1 MEKRIIYTE
10 SGKNA
15 LDKYLDEKKII
26 LEKYISDEKYVFG
39 DESIEITASDI
50 KMFMDGDKINK
61 RKIEKRKFLVFLI
74 NTYIILGAILAIG
87 GLLYPF
93 ILDMFMHRPNQFM
106 FTIMGVAF
114 FVCGI
119 IYKIYLHY
127 RK

>member
-1 MEKRIIYTE
+1 MERKIIYTD
-10 SGKNA
+10 SGKSA
-15 LDKYLDEKKII
+15 LDKYFDEQKKI

-61 RKIEKRKFLVFLI
+61 RKIEKRKYLGFLI
-74 NTYIILGAILAIG
+74 NVYMILGAVITIG
-87 GLLYPF
+87 GLLYPIIF
-93 ILDMFMHRPNQFM
+93 EMFMYRPAQFM
-106 FTIMGVAF
+106 ITIMGVSF
-114 FVCGI
+114 FVIGI